1 MNLLKEG
8 MEQHAVEKTT
18 LTRKL
23 TVDGLT
29 KAYPVY
35 KIRLDWLF
43 YNDQNDRISTWIS
56 QYKSQHDGKAPD
68 ITDQASYND
77 IIEKFIVESN
87 PDAIRKTQ
95 NNIEMVDQREAGVVL
110 ADGRI
115 IDGNRRYTCLRR
127 LVEKNARFNYFEAVI
142 LDRSIESSAKQIKLL
157 ELSIQHG
164 EESKV
169 DYNPIDRLVGIY
181 TDIVETHL
189 ISTAEYANSANMPES
204 EVKKQVEMAKLMVEF
219 LEFINAPYQFHIARD
234 LQIYFPL
241 EELYKLLKKCHT
253 EDEQEDLKIS
263 IFNNILMQTNSD
275 MTRFVRKLKSVIGTE
290 YQEEF
295 LAEQKEIAGHVI
307 EQLPPVGKMSADVIR
322 EKIRTDT
329 ESVDRLERS
338 MEKSLEKARKTETRN
353 RPIQLAEKATSFLED
368 IDMHILLKMNDSELR
383 RMSRQLDKLEEV
395 IASLREN
402 L

>member
-1 MNLLKEG
+1 M
-8 MEQHAVEKTT
+8 
-18 LTRKL
+18 
-23 TVDGLT
+23 
-29 KAYPVY
+29 
-35 KIRLDWLF
+35 
-43 YNDQNDRISTWIS
+43 
-56 QYKSQHDGKAPD
+56 
-68 ITDQASYND
+68 
-77 IIEKFIVESN
+77 
-87 PDAIRKTQ
+87 
-95 NNIEMVDQREAGVVL
+95 
-110 ADGRI
+110 
-115 IDGNRRYTCLRR
+115 
-127 LVEKNARFNYFEAVI
+127 
-142 LDRSIESSAKQIKLL
+142 
-157 ELSIQHG
+157 
-164 EESKV
+164 
-169 DYNPIDRLVGIY
+169 
-181 TDIVETHL
+181 
-189 ISTAEYANSANMPES
+189 
-204 EVKKQVEMAKLMVEF
+204 
-219 LEFINAPYQFHIARD
+219 
-234 LQIYFPL
+234 
-241 EELYKLLKKCHT
+241 
-253 EDEQEDLKIS
+253 KIS